1 MAVLAI
7 RRDCSFLAPSTAAAQ
22 LTPGRNRH
30 ISQRGGRRRSARA
43 ALTTGLVKRMASK
56 RFLQM
61 IGVSLLIATVGIVS
75 CQALFA
81 NTSGLGATQSS
92 AERLRR

>member
-1 MAVLAI
+1 V
-7 RRDCSFLAPSTAAAQ
+7 
-22 LTPGRNRH
+22 
-30 ISQRGGRRRSARA
+30 
-43 ALTTGLVKRMASK
+43 TTGLVEKMTSK